1 MKKIAHLITVCFV
14 LLGAK
19 FAVAQDL
26 DSGLVAKFLF
36 DGNLADSSTYR
47 NDLERY
53 DPFPLFF
60 GEDRHGNPDA
70 CMILPANSDNDNFLM
85 TGFTM
90 PEYNFTDSFSIS
102 FWLRI
107 EGFLPVTGDVIY
119 HGHPNGTVKNFN
131 IEVNGGATIS
141 YNGNAFNDGYISDE
155 FSHYVVTYNRGDV
168 ELYLNGEKDF
178 YTFSGLTLPTMA
190 DNYLVIG
197 KMSDNFSGPIVDP
210 AYYDDIYVYN
220 RVLTMDEI
228 LLLYGGGPVSSP
240 EKDKTFFEV
249 IQSNNRLKLKGDF
262 ENSQIFNLS
271 GQLISTP
278 GKKKQIDISN
288 LKPGVYFLK
297 VNDNSGE
304 IHNHKFIKK

>member
-1 MKKIAHLITVCFV
+1 MKKILQLTKSFLLLLIVQSSF
-14 LLGAK
+14 
-19 FAVAQDL
+19 AQDL
-26 DSGLVAKFLF
+26 DAGLVAKFLF

-90 PEYNFTDSFSIS
+90 PEYSFTDEFSIS
-102 FWLRI
+102 FWLKI

-119 HGHPNGTVKNFN
+119 HGHPNGSVKNYN
-131 IEVNGGATIS
+131 VEVNGGATIS
-141 YNGNAFNDGYISDE
+141 YNNSPFNDGYISDE
-155 FSHYVVTYNRGDV
+155 FSHYVVTYNRGEV

-178 YTFSGLTLPTMA
+178 LTLTGMTLPAMA

-197 KMSDNFSGPIVDP
+197 KMSDNFSGPSFDP

-228 LLLYGGGPVSSP
+228 LLLYGDVSVSS
-240 EKDKTFFEV
+240 EEV
-249 IQSNNRLKLKGDF
+249 IGSPFKLIQNNNVLRLTGNCIGF
-262 ENSQIFNLS
+262 QIFNLS
-271 GQLISTP
+271 GQLISSHQNKTDL
-278 GKKKQIDISN
+278 DISN
-288 LKPGVYFLK
+288 LSSGVYLLK
-297 VNDNSGE
+297 IETENGGFE
-304 IHNHKFIKK
+304 TQKFVKK